1 MKSVVVGTAGH
12 IDHGKSALVRALTGT
27 DPDRLKEEKARGITI
42 DLGFAHFMLDDLN
55 VAFVDVPG
63 HERFIKNMLAGVGG
77 IDLVVLVVAADESV
91 MPQTREH
98 FDICRLLRVPAGL
111 VAVTKTDLVDA
122 ETLELVQLEVRE
134 LVAASFLEGA
144 PMVPVSSKTGQ
155 GLDEFRAALVATAAR
170 MRGHAAHGVAR
181 LPIDR
186 VFSMKGFGTV
196 VTGTLVSGRV
206 RADDELVIAPG
217 DRQVKVRGVQ
227 VHGARQPQA
236 VAGQRSAVN
245 IAGVEVEEIERGQN
259 LVTAGAFQATR
270 LADAVVEILPG
281 ARPLKHGARVR
292 FHQGTAEILG
302 RVSIIG
308 QLPSAA
314 GTPSSSAH
322 GARAPSAPGGPLP
335 GARGSRLPRARAT
348 SEDSPA
354 LPQRGSRLGGSG
366 DARGPQAI
374 LAPGSRAFVRLRLE
388 RPAVLTRGD
397 RYILRAYSPSVTI
410 AGGHVLDPKPPATAI
425 RTVAAV
431 ERCRRLDFDPAAET
445 DRVASELRAVA
456 VMIEDAGDAGLAI
469 SALVSR
475 AAIDPGALDA
485 RIDALVAAA
494 HAVRIEDVMVRPTVL
509 DRLKTAIVA
518 MLGEHHRDQPLSEGM
533 PRGEA
538 RERSFGRGHPL
549 VFERAVAELAA
560 AGRIAARDRL
570 ALVSHRVSLS
580 PEEERAR
587 AALERAF
594 RDGGLRPPDAGSL
607 LPAIGVAP
615 AVADRMVKLLQRQK
629 VLVKVDEL
637 LFHEEA
643 LRELKRDVTALKVSG
658 GPNAR
663 IDVGTFKERFGI
675 TRKFAIPLLG
685 YLDRERVTRRVGDAR
700 VLL

>member
-1 MKSVVVGTAGH
+1 MKSIVVGTAGH

-122 ETLELVQLEVRE
+122 ETLELVRLEVRE
-134 LVAASFLEGA
+134 LVAGSFLEGA

-155 GLDEFRAALVATAAR
+155 GLDEFGAALVATAAR

-227 VHGARQPQA
+227 VHGARLPQA

-270 LADAVVEILPG
+270 FADAVVEILPG

-314 GTPSSSAH
+314 GTPSS
-322 GARAPSAPGGPLP
+322 
-335 GARGSRLPRARAT
+335 
-348 SEDSPA
+348 
-354 LPQRGSRLGGSG
+354 
-366 DARGPQAI
+366 
-374 LAPGSRAFVRLRLE
+374 
-388 RPAVLTRGD
+388 
-397 RYILRAYSPSVTI
+397 
-410 AGGHVLDPKPPATAI
+410 
-425 RTVAAV
+425 
-431 ERCRRLDFDPAAET
+431 
-445 DRVASELRAVA
+445 
-456 VMIEDAGDAGLAI
+456 
-469 SALVSR
+469 
-475 AAIDPGALDA
+475 
-485 RIDALVAAA
+485 
-494 HAVRIEDVMVRPTVL
+494 
-509 DRLKTAIVA
+509 
-518 MLGEHHRDQPLSEGM
+518 
-533 PRGEA
+533 
-538 RERSFGRGHPL
+538 
-549 VFERAVAELAA
+549 
-560 AGRIAARDRL
+560 
-570 ALVSHRVSLS
+570 
-580 PEEERAR
+580 
-587 AALERAF
+587 
-594 RDGGLRPPDAGSL
+594 
-607 LPAIGVAP
+607 
-615 AVADRMVKLLQRQK
+615 
-629 VLVKVDEL
+629 
-637 LFHEEA
+637 
-643 LRELKRDVTALKVSG
+643 
-658 GPNAR
+658 
-663 IDVGTFKERFGI
+663 
-675 TRKFAIPLLG
+675 
-685 YLDRERVTRRVGDAR
+685 
-700 VLL
+700 